1 MIKIGPESER
11 SILIGEMVEVSKKV
25 MAKCPA
31 EHAIVDVPIKGNKT
45 WTKIHRI
52 KIIFD
57 FDTWTVL

>member
-1 MIKIGPESER
+1 
-11 SILIGEMVEVSKKV
+11 MVEVSKKV
-25 MAKCPA
+25 KAICPA

-45 WTKIHRI
+45 WTKIHKI